1 MKKIL
6 AIILAISAGLF
17 VSCTQ
22 EDKIETKPE
31 VEVSKGLVFTATTE
45 PTTKIALEK
54 EGDTYN
60 VLWRSGDMIAVR
72 NYVYGTP
79 PVGFYTT
86 TSNTSH
92 GDFTYHS
99 GTELTTGSY
108 YAFYPAEYW
117 SKQNAAYPIT
127 QNYTPGVIKAPMF
140 AYSTTTN
147 LQFKN
152 IGGLIRINLK
162 TPLEGKKVK
171 KIYLYSS
178 AQSLSGTITNITS
191 LKNNPT
197 ATVDQNSP
205 AQHPVILECGN
216 EGVEIGSDPTPFYFA
231 VPANTYNELTICVIT
246 VDGIKQTYTLKSD
259 KSIVV
264 ERSSIADITLTFD
277 KNPEITDLSQKGT
290 ANTYI
295 VYSSGYYKFKA
306 TVKGNG
312 GLDPVTGT
320 TATEIN
326 KNDISGVTVLWDLKQ
341 RGYGVH
347 YDSKMQTHHIVYH
360 DGYVYFYNNF
370 AMQGNSYVAIFK
382 DKEGGTAGVYDKGI
396 DEILW
401 SWLIWS
407 TEEPSSVLY
416 NGMVFM
422 DRNIGSVTTGTFDDG
437 GYTAGFSYQWG
448 RPYPFASA
456 YKKQY
461 TPFNYVPG
469 RTTIFDFPSFPSGTT
484 VEYSV
489 AHPTSF
495 FQPPSGNWMSSA
507 AFKNNM
513 WSDDV
518 KTIYDPCPVGWKV
531 PSKAQLNGIT
541 SAITFYGAGF
551 IGTCGSDF
559 GYGNPGSVLLWSST
573 CDNYNTVWANAYG
586 SITSTQVD
594 VYFRSGMQ
602 IRPVEDEST
611 HDLDVYTDLSETA
624 TANSYIVPSAGDYK
638 FKATVRGNGASD
650 LAGVSKNIS
659 QSEISTA
666 ELLWASYGTATA
678 PANGELIRKIGYED
692 GYVFFSTGMTYKEGN
707 AVIAVKNSSGN
718 ILWSWHLWFTD
729 DNIEGSAQT
738 YPAGAV
744 FMDRN
749 LGALAATDASGT
761 SHYGL
766 LYQWGRKDP
775 FLNSKTTIGGDISSN
790 TYWTPALLGTAQSVI
805 QASSEAELPT
815 VFAAAQSPNTFFY
828 YTSKGWSSELSSTGK
843 DLWAEDKTIFDP
855 CPVGWKVPTSGHF
868 DSNFRT
874 AYINANIEADPLAVS
889 TSTATVRFPNTG
901 LKATR
906 TVGYQY
912 SSSGFQYYI
921 RYAGF
926 VVKPS
931 DYHFRLWASDG
942 VLIKDRTSLSGTE
955 DHQGFFT
962 YDNIYNGNPFI
973 TINNYTGSIYNTNI
987 VNVPLVALGS
997 GLSVRCVKE
1006 SSTIVHPTG
1015 ISLNKTSA
1023 TLSEDQTLQLVAS
1036 TIPANAAIPG
1046 ITFSSSNPAVASV
1059 SETGLVT
1066 AYSPGSCTIT
1076 ATAVDNGITATCNIT
1091 VSPASLTAVDLG
1103 LPSGTKWANINMG
1116 ANSITG
1122 TGDLYKWGETVPNP
1136 SSTPYKW
1143 GTNILAPTKYNSED
1157 GLTTLENAD
1166 DAAYVNLG
1174 SRWHIP
1180 SEDDWTELKNYCNY
1194 QRVTKGS
1201 VKGCLFTSRN
1211 NGAQIFIPDGSYWTN
1226 ILSYAPAYGR
1236 YDYPYASEYEFGSYY
1251 TSGSLYSKYRNQTLS
1266 IRAVYR

>member
-1 MKKIL
+1 MKKLFAIL
-6 AIILAISAGLF
+6 IAISAGLF
-17 VSCTQ
+17 VSCAQ
-22 EDKIETKPE
+22 EDKVETKPKTE
-31 VEVSKGLVFTATTE
+31 KSPELVFTATTE
-45 PTTKIALEK
+45 PATKIALEK

-60 VLWRSGDMIAVR
+60 VLWRSGDKIAVR
-72 NYVYGTP
+72 NYINGTP

-86 TSNTSH
+86 TSNTTH
-92 GDFTYHS
+92 AEFTYDS
-99 GTELTTGSY
+99 GAELTGGPY

-117 SKQNAAYPIT
+117 SEQNAAYPMV
-127 QNYTPGVIKAPMF
+127 QNYTPGVINAPMF
-140 AYSTTTN
+140 AYSSTTS

-152 IGGLIRINLK
+152 IGALIRINLK

-171 KIYLYSS
+171 KIYLYST
-178 AQSLSGTITNITS
+178 AQSFSGTITNIAS
-191 LKNNPT
+191 LNNNPT

-264 ERSSIADITLTFD
+264 ERNSIADITLTFD

-295 VYSSGYYKFKA
+295 VYSTGYYKFKA

-341 RGYGVH
+341 RGYGIH

-461 TPFNYVPG
+461 TPFDYVPG

-518 KTIYDPCPVGWKV
+518 KTIYDPCPIGWKV
-531 PSKAQLNGIT
+531 PSKEQLSGIT

-602 IRPVEDEST
+602 IRPVEDISSLT
-611 HDLDVYTDLSETA
+611 YADLSATE
-624 TANSYIVPSAGDYK
+624 TANSYIVPGPGDYK
-638 FKATVRGNGASD
+638 FKATVKGNGAAD
-650 LAGVSKNIS
+650 LAGVSRNTS
-659 QSEISTA
+659 ASEIASA
-666 ELLWASYGTATA
+666 SLVWASYGTSTA
-678 PANGELIRKIGYED
+678 PLEGEMLYGLRYED
-692 GYVFFSTGMTYKEGN
+692 GYVYFRVPETFRQGN
-707 AVIAVKNSSGN
+707 AIVAIKNSGGTV
-718 ILWSWHLWFTD
+718 LWSWHLWFTD
-729 DNIEGSAQT
+729 ADIEGSAQT
-738 YPAGAV
+738 YPSGAV
-744 FMDRN
+744 LMDRN
-749 LGALAATDASGT
+749 LGALSATYNSSNTADW
-761 SHYGL
+761 GL
-766 LYQWGRKDP
+766 MYQWGRKDP
-775 FLNSKTTIGGDISSN
+775 FHNSKSPEFSSGYISSSN
-790 TYWTPALLGTAQSVI
+790 ASTVFRPAILGTAENYMTAY
-805 QASSEAELPT
+805 QANST
-815 VFAAAQSPNTFFY
+815 VAHVNQFPQY
-828 YTSKGWSSELSSTGK
+828 LYTSWYISSTQSDQTEWASDMTD
-843 DLWAEDKTIFDP
+843 DLWAANKTIFDP
-855 CPVGWKVPTSGHF
+855 CPAGWQVPDKAVWEGSFVTSLEAASL
-868 DSNFRT
+868 SNNGFTVSGIRYPNT
-874 AYINANIEADPLAVS
+874 AVRLPNATYINGTKRN
-889 TSTATVRFPNTG
+889 NGG
-901 LKATR
+901 LILEN
-906 TVGYQY
+906 Q
-912 SSSGFQYYI
+912 
-921 RYAGF
+921 
-926 VVKPS
+926 S
-931 DYHFRLWASDG
+931 DYHIFVWAFNGQLHKEKFNYEYAGGSTPPVTTGTYPNRPIRSSYATESDFY
-942 VLIKDRTSLSGTE
+942 SALSS
-955 DHQGFFT
+955 F
-962 YDNIYNGNPFI
+962 Y
-973 TINNYTGSIYNTNI
+973 
-987 VNVPLVALGS
+987 S
-997 GLSVRCVKE
+997 GIPSHAQSYFSRSRAGAVRCVRK
-1006 SSTIVHPTG
+1006 
-1015 ISLNKTSA
+1015 
-1023 TLSEDQTLQLVAS
+1023 
-1036 TIPANAAIPG
+1036 
-1046 ITFSSSNPAVASV
+1046 
-1059 SETGLVT
+1059 
-1066 AYSPGSCTIT
+1066 
-1076 ATAVDNGITATCNIT
+1076 
-1091 VSPASLTAVDLG
+1091 
-1103 LPSGTKWANINMG
+1103 
-1116 ANSITG
+1116 
-1122 TGDLYKWGETVPNP
+1122 
-1136 SSTPYKW
+1136 
-1143 GTNILAPTKYNSED
+1143 
-1157 GLTTLENAD
+1157 
-1166 DAAYVNLG
+1166 
-1174 SRWHIP
+1174 R
-1180 SEDDWTELKNYCNY
+1180 
-1194 QRVTKGS
+1194 
-1201 VKGCLFTSRN
+1201 
-1211 NGAQIFIPDGSYWTN
+1211 
-1226 ILSYAPAYGR
+1226 
-1236 YDYPYASEYEFGSYY
+1236 
-1251 TSGSLYSKYRNQTLS
+1251 
-1266 IRAVYR
+1266 